1 MRIKIIGL
9 TLAGIGILAA
19 VGMAFAGFGL
29 EKPSTHVNRAGSSHE
44 LVVYKSST
52 CGCCALWTSYMQNK
66 GYKVEVINTDEMDA
80 VKEKYQVPESLYS
93 CHTTVV
99 NDGQYF
105 VEGHIPEEAISK
117 LLEEEPAISGIGMPG
132 MPSASPGMPG
142 KKLAPFDI
150 SQVTEDGQTSQYMSI

>member
-1 MRIKIIGL
+1 MRSKFIILIAIGL
-9 TLAGIGILAA
+9 SAA
-19 VGMAFAGFGL
+19 VVVGIALFGPKTP
-29 EKPSTHVNRAGSSHE
+29 KPTPHVNQAGNSHK
-44 LVVYKSST
+44 LVVYKSAT

-66 GYKVEVINTDEMDA
+66 GYKVEVINTEKMDA